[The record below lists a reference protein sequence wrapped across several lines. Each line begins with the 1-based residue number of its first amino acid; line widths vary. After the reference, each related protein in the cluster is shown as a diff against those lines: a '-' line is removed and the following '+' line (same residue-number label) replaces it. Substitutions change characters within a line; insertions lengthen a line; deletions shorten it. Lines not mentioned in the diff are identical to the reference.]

1 MAVGSTQLAKAQ
13 LQTANCKLQTEF
25 MLYHIFDWLAKE
37 GFRFPGINL
46 FQFITFRVLL
56 AMILS
61 LVITTVYGKKLI
73 KFLQKKQLGESVR
86 DLGLAGQNEK
96 KGTPT
101 MGGIIILLAILI
113 PTLLLANLDK
123 VYIRLML
130 LCTVWLGAIG
140 FIDDYL
146 KIRAKRIAQAK
157 DIAYK
162 KSDSDGLAGRFKIF
176 GQVMLGIIVGATLYF
191 TPSVVVKREIVKSTD
206 SVGQIATNPN
216 AKFDTVIVDGKP
228 RVFVDATR
236 TIITTIPFVK
246 NHEFNYAKLL
256 PKRWE
261 VYAYIL
267 YIIIVILIVTA
278 VSNGAN
284 ITDGLDGLATGV
296 SAIIGICLGIFA
308 YVSGNI
314 KFAEYLN
321 IMYIPNLGE
330 LSIFIAAFVGACIG
344 FLWYNAYP
352 AQVFMGDTGSLAL
365 GGIIA
370 ALAIIVRK
378 ELLIPIF
385 CFVFL
390 VENLSVMIQVGYFK
404 YTRRKYGE
412 GRRVFLM
419 SPLHHHYQ
427 KLGYHESKIAVR
439 FWIITILSVVLAIV
453 TLKLR

>member
-1 MAVGSTQLAKAQ
+1 
-13 LQTANCKLQTEF
+13 
-25 MLYHIFDWLAKE
+25 MLYHLFHWLTESGYK
-37 GFRFPGINL
+37 FPGSKL
-46 FQFITFRVLL
+46 FAFITFRVML
-56 AMILS
+56 AVILS
-61 LVITTVYGKKLI
+61 LFITTVYGKKLI
-73 KFLQKKQLGESVR
+73 AFLQKKQLGESVR
-86 DLGLAGQNEK
+86 ELGLAGEQQK

-101 MGGIIILLAILI
+101 MGGLIIILAILI

-146 KIRAKRIAQAK
+146 KIRSKRIALAK
-157 DIAYK
+157 GGDYK

-191 TPSVVVKREIVKSTD
+191 TQSVVVQREVYNPDFSLVKDSVLRPGEKLMSDSFNVATIDGRKHLFVKVKS
-206 SVGQIATNPN
+206 P
-216 AKFDTVIVDGKP
+216 
-228 RVFVDATR
+228 
-236 TIITTIPFVK
+236 ITTIPFVK
-246 NHEFNYAKLL
+246 THEFNYAKLL
-256 PKRWE
+256 PKNLE
-261 VYAYIL
+261 KYTYLL
-267 YIIIVILIVTA
+267 YIIIVIFIVVA

-344 FLWYNAYP
+344 FLWYNSYP

-385 CFVFL
+385 CGVFL

-404 YTRRKYGE
+404 YTKRKYGE
-412 GRRVFLM
+412 GRRIFLM

-439 FWIITILSVVLAIV
+439 FWIITILCVVIAIV

>member
-1 MAVGSTQLAKAQ
+1 
-13 LQTANCKLQTEF
+13 
-25 MLYHIFDWLAKE
+25 MLYHFFDWLTKE
-37 GFRFPGINL
+37 NFRFPGSGL

-56 AMILS
+56 AMIFS
-61 LVITTVYGKKLI
+61 LVITTVYGKKI
-73 KFLQKKQLGESVR
+73 IRFLQKKQLGETVR
-86 DLGLAGQNEK
+86 DLGLAGEQQK

-101 MGGIIILLAILI
+101 MGGIILILAII
-113 PTLLLANLDK
+113 VPTLLLADLHK

-130 LCTVWLGAIG
+130 LCTVWMGAIG

-146 KIRAKRIAQAK
+146 KIRSKRLAKEKGI
-157 DIAYK
+157 DYK

-191 TPSVVVKREIVKSTD
+191 NQNVVVKREVKMATSTIGSD
-206 SVGQIATNPN
+206 IGQSKKAVRY
-216 AKFDTVIVDGKP
+216 DTITVDGRK
-228 RVFVDATR
+228 RVFVDAKSV
-236 TIITTIPFVK
+236 ITTIPFVK

-256 PKRWE
+256 PKSLGD
-261 VYAYIL
+261 YTYIL
-267 YIIIVILIVTA
+267 YILIVIFIVTA

-344 FLWYNAYP
+344 FLWYNSYP

-385 CFVFL
+385 CMVFL
-390 VENLSVMIQVGYFK
+390 VENLSVVIQVAYFK
-404 YTRRKYGE
+404 YTKRKYGE

-439 FWIITILSVVLAIV
+439 FWIITILCVAMAIV